1 MDLLFGLATVDKMQ
15 NDRLGRQLANG
26 WMGWE
31 SKTMRRVRA
40 LGARALVTLA
50 AWLDPA
56 HPRALMP
63 ELGATD
69 ARTTV

>member
-50 AWLDPA
+50 ARLDATAVLARQDAPA
-56 HPRALMP
+56 LPAPTRA
-63 ELGATD
+63 
-69 ARTTV
+69 